1 MMGKATK
8 KATKQ
13 ATNPFFVVTG
23 LKDNNQHWK
32 NVDPTLIFLAT

>member
-1 MMGKATK
+1 MHYSYVWNLMEKATK

-23 LKDNNQHWK
+23 QKTIK
-32 NVDPTLIFLAT
+32 NIGEQV